1 MMKRTAMMVIA
12 LLGCAMLLLTS
23 SPAEARNIFEIIFG
37 PPAGSQVRRAHWG
50 RRFARPV
57 VSRSAA
63 FSKPTRTSVVAKYRV
78 RRAAGLVHPRIRTI
92 EPKLNIA
99 VEVEAKSARVVSDA
113 ERIATIMSDP
123 TLRRGD
129 IVEFPDGPRLY
140 RGNGRFSSHR
150 VSDFEDV
157 REAGLVSSADPHR

>member
-1 MMKRTAMMVIA
+1 
-12 LLGCAMLLLTS
+12 
-23 SPAEARNIFEIIFG
+23 
-37 PPAGSQVRRAHWG
+37 
-50 RRFARPV
+50 
-57 VSRSAA
+57 
-63 FSKPTRTSVVAKYRV
+63 VVAKYRV

-157 REAGLVSSADPHR
+157 REAGLVSSADPDR